1 MVQHSEASRKAGRLT
16 TPLRFSPPWSE
27 VTEQAN
33 SSASAIRRKER
44 RAQPAAIRLAHWIN
58 IPLLVIMAGSGLQI
72 FAAYPALGPRGG
84 QYGWYPF
91 QNDAPPSW
99 IRFGGW
105 LAGARHW
112 HFAVAWFLIL
122 NGLIYLIYMIASGE
136 WHRRV
141 FLPTRDTSNALAM
154 FAYYVRIRK
163 TPPPEDFYNGLQRLA
178 YTSAI
183 LFGVVVALSGLAIYK
198 PVQLHW
204 ITTALGGYDVARVV
218 HLSCLVL
225 LASFTAMHLV
235 LVALHPRTI
244 VTMVTGGQRG

>member
-1 MVQHSEASRKAGRLT
+1 MPPQAVRNRDTPARPT
-16 TPLRFSPPWSE
+16 TLLAFSPPWIE
-27 VTEQAN
+27 TTE
-33 SSASAIRRKER
+33 SSTAER
-44 RAQPAAIRLAHWIN
+44 SRTGRLAQPAAIRLAHWIN
-58 IPLLVIMAGSGLQI
+58 IPLLVVMAGTGLQI

-84 QYGWYPF
+84 QYSWYPF
-91 QNDAPPSW
+91 QNVAPPSW
-99 IRFGGW
+99 IRLGGW

-112 HFAVAWFLIL
+112 HFAIAWFLIF
-122 NGLIYLIYMIASGE
+122 NGVIYLIYMVASGE

-141 FLPTRDTSNALAM
+141 FIPTRDTSNALAM

-163 TPPPEDFYNGLQRLA
+163 SPPPENFYNGLQRLA

-183 LFGVVVALSGLAIYK
+183 LFGVVVVLSGLAIYK

-204 ITTALGGYDVARVV
+204 ITTAFGGYDVARVV

-225 LASFTAMHLV
+225 LALFTVMHLV
-235 LVALHPRTI
+235 LVALHPRTV